1 MSLGR
6 WRILAASGAA
16 LMLLLPAARSLQA
29 QGTIRGRITASS
41 GGQPLAGARVLV
53 LGGNQTAVSS
63 EDGRYTLRNV
73 GVGTIQLQALRV
85 GYQSLKKVVTVAG
98 AADSVSADFALTEAV
113 VQLQEVVTTATG
125 EQRRVEL
132 GNAVATLGDVSKL
145 AEERKI
151 STLGELLQSK
161 TPGVI
166 VLPATTLGGPPTFR
180 IRGVSSISLSN
191 APIIYVDGVRFSSN
205 TLTSGTDTPFSLLN
219 TLNPDEIEDIEI
231 VKGPSAATLYGTNA
245 ANGVVLITT
254 KRGRA
259 GTARWAWTA
268 EQGRVEDRSP
278 YPDMY
283 AAWGHRADG
292 SPGQI
297 RCQLATMNTSTYT
310 NLDLS
315 PSQQCITDSL
325 THYNYLRDPDNTFI
339 GNGQRSLYGMQ
350 VNGGS
355 EALRYFASA
364 ETEDE
369 TGIVKMPWYEIRRFD
384 SLKVGTLPEWRR
396 PLAQKRQSFRG
407 NLSAAL
413 SPKVD
418 LNINTGFSR
427 LYNRQPP
434 GDDLIIALLYV
445 GIQNYGFKGPGLD
458 KITTQSGGTPLHDAY
473 TFAPGDIMQNINE
486 STVQR
491 TTASANMAWRPFT
504 WMQNDGTVGVD
515 LSVTNYFQICKVN
528 ECPPAN
534 ATARAGRV
542 TDNKVNRRNISGKL
556 SSTSTWDVRPWANLK
571 TSVGGD
577 YTAVE
582 DDFVNSNGVTLP
594 PGATT
599 VAAASTRNASQKQP
613 TAVKTLGAYG
623 QEQLGLRDRM
633 FLTVALR
640 TDQNS
645 AFGTNFQEVYY
656 PKVSLSWLLSD
667 ETVNTR
673 WNWLNKLYFPTSPF
687 VNSFRLR
694 LAYGASGVQP
704 GATDGLAIF
713 NPAAVAIASR
723 TTTTGTDTPGL
734 TENQPANANLKPERS
749 AEFEGGFEM
758 QMLNSKV
765 HFDYT
770 YYNKKT
776 KDALI
781 AVNFAPSSAAAQL
794 NPLQNIGST
803 QNWGHEAQ
811 VTAQVL
817 DTRYVG
823 WDVLLSASH
832 NSNKVVDL
840 GIDPNTNKP
849 RFLRTGSGGTSGE
862 VRQVP
867 GYPISGQWFR
877 DYTYNDDNGDG
888 VLQIAEVHVDS
899 GFTFIGY
906 RVPRD
911 LISIQNGID
920 LFQRKLRINA
930 MFDYKG
936 GNSTQDGANNFQCTT
951 NPFACRETQDPTAPL
966 DLQARA
972 IAKFYGSVVGTA
984 GTFKSGRGYFRSNQF
999 WKFRELSAAYTLP
1012 DRVLSPIRARSGST
1026 LVFAARNL
1034 HTWSSWTGIDPEA
1047 NYGLTQTE
1055 GQNEFQTFGA
1065 PTYYT
1070 FRLNLKY

>member
-16 LMLLLPAARSLQA
+16 LMLLLPATRSLQA
-29 QGTIRGRITASS
+29 QSTIRGHVTAAT

-53 LGGNQTAVSS
+53 LGGTQSAVSGD
-63 EDGRYTLRNV
+63 DGRFTLKNV
-73 GVGTIQLQALRV
+73 GAGTVQLQALRV
-85 GYQSLKKVVTVAG
+85 GYQSLKKVVTVTG
-98 AADSVSADFALTEAV
+98 TDTVSAEFALTEAV

-132 GNAVATLGDVSKL
+132 GNAVSTLGDVSKL
-145 AEERKI
+145 VEERRI
-151 STLGELLQSK
+151 STLGDLLQSK
-161 TPGVI
+161 TPGLI

-191 APIIYVDGVRFSSN
+191 APIIYVDGVRFSAN
-205 TLTSGTDTPFSLLN
+205 TMSSGTDTPFSLLN

-254 KRGRA
+254 KKGRA
-259 GTARWAWTA
+259 GAARWSWAI

-283 AAWGHRADG
+283 ASWGHHADN
-292 SPGQI
+292 SPGLV
-297 RCQLATMNTSTYT
+297 RCQLATMNTSIYT
-310 NLDLS
+310 NPDLL
-315 PSQQCITDSL
+315 PKDQCVSDSL

-339 GNGQRSLYGMQ
+339 GNGSRSLYG
-350 VNGGS
+350 VNVSGGT

-369 TGIVKMPWYEIRRFD
+369 TGIVKLPWYEERRFD
-384 SLKVGTLPEWRR
+384 SIPGGKTLPEWRR
-396 PLAQKRQSFRG
+396 PLAQKRQGFRG

-413 SPKVD
+413 SPTVD

-458 KITTQSGGTPLHDAY
+458 KIVNQSGGTPLHDAF

-491 TTASANMAWRPFT
+491 TTASSNLAWRPFP
-504 WMQNDGTVGVD
+504 WMVNDGTVGVD
-515 LSVTNYFQICKVN
+515 LAVTNFYQICKVN

-542 TDNKVNRRNISGKL
+542 TDNKLNRRNISAKI

-571 TSVGGD
+571 TSFGGD
-577 YTAVE
+577 YTTVAN
-582 DDFVNSNGVTLP
+582 DFVNTNGVTLP

-599 VAAASTRNASQKQP
+599 VAAAATRGASQQQP
-613 TAVKTLGAYG
+613 TAVKTLGFYG
-623 QEQLGLRDRM
+623 QEQLGLRDRL

-656 PKVSLSWLLSD
+656 PKASLSWVLSD

-673 WNWLNKLYFPTSPF
+673 WNWLNKLYFPTAPF

-694 LAYGASGVQP
+694 TAYGASGVQP
-704 GATDGLAIF
+704 GATDAF
-713 NPAAVAIASR
+713 NLYNAAAVAIGSR

-734 TENQPANANLKPERS
+734 TENQPPNPNLKPEKS
-749 AEFEGGFEM
+749 GEFEAGFEM
-758 QMLNSKV
+758 QMYRSKI
-765 HFDYT
+765 HLDYT

-781 AVNFAPSSAAAQL
+781 AVNFAASSGAAQL
-794 NPLQNIGST
+794 NPIQNIGST
-803 QNWGHEAQ
+803 QSWGHEAQ
-811 VTAQVL
+811 ITAQVVE
-817 DTRYVG
+817 TKHFG
-823 WDVLLSASH
+823 WDVLVSASH
-832 NSNKVVDL
+832 NSNKIVNL
-840 GIDPNTNKP
+840 GIDPNTGKP
-849 RFLRTGSGGTSGE
+849 RFLRTGSGSTSGE

-867 GYPISGQWFR
+867 GYPINSQWYR

-888 VLQIAEVHVDS
+888 VLQVAEVHVDS
-899 GFTFIGY
+899 GFSFIGY

-920 LFQRKLRINA
+920 LFQRRLHVSA

-936 GNSTQDGANNFQCTT
+936 GAGALDGANNFQCTT
-951 NPFACRETQDPTAPL
+951 SPFACRETQDPNAPL
-966 DLQARA
+966 DQQARA

-984 GTFKSGRGYFRSNQF
+984 GTFKTARGYFRSNQF
-999 WKFRELSAAYTLP
+999 WKLRELSAAYTIP
-1012 DRVLSPIRARSGST
+1012 DRALSAIRARSGST

-1034 HTWSSWTGIDPEA
+1034 HTWTKWTGIDPEA
-1047 NYGLTQTE
+1047 NYGLTQSE
-1055 GQNEFQTFGA
+1055 FQNEFQTFGA